1 MFKVKPIT
9 APPGTLSAAKYK
21 RAIDQARGIAE
32 VAGLNEARGITRGW
46 RHKPQWTIERKGD
59 TSNIVTDDEVFY
71 YQDQGTGVAAGK
83 GKYEI
88 RPKRKRALFWQGA
101 RHPVKRVRH
110 PGVKAQHFTEKI
122 ARTMQKQYQRIMQAE
137 INRVIP

>member
-1 MFKVKPIT
+1 MFKVTPIT

-32 VAGLNEARGITRGW
+32 TAGLQEARGITRKW
-46 RHKPQWTIERKGD
+46 KHKPDWKIERKGD
-59 TSNIVTDDEVFY
+59 TSNIVNNDEVFY
-71 YQDQGTGVAAGK
+71 FQDQGTK
-83 GKYEI
+83 GPYEI
-88 RPKRKRALFWQGA
+88 TPRRKRALYWKGA

-110 PGVKAQHFTEKI
+110 PGLKAQKFTDAI
-122 ARTMQKQYQRIMQAE
+122 AAKMQKQYQRIMQTE